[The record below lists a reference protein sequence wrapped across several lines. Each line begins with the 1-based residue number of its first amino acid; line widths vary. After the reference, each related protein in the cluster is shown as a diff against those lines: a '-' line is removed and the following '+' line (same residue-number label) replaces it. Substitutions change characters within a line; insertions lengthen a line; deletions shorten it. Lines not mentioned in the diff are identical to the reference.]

1 MYRKVERKGNIRK
14 IGNYFLTRNKLL
26 FFFFFSF
33 FSFVK
38 QPKRTWFFFLFWQN
52 LGIFSKSS
60 HRFNIRKKSTI
71 IFFVKKICH
80 IIVLEN
86 FMDIERKNLN
96 KFIIYWKF
104 GQVKRVK
111 KKHYKADI
119 IIKLKIFIIRQ
130 KLDFQQK
137 TQLKIIAQ
145 NFCSP
150 LTYRSWLV
158 PRYR

>member
-1 MYRKVERKGNIRK
+1 M
-14 IGNYFLTRNKLL
+14 TRNKLL
-26 FFFFFSF
+26 FF

-38 QPKRTWFFFLFWQN
+38 QPKRTWLFFSFFCETTKENLVVVFFFFLA
-52 LGIFSKSS
+52 KS
-60 HRFNIRKKSTI
+60 RY
-71 IFFVKKICH
+71 FFQIQLSFQYLKEINHKFLCKTICH

-86 FMDIERKNLN
+86 FMDIKRKNWN

-111 KKHYKADI
+111 KKHFKADI
-119 IIKLKIFIIRQ
+119 IIKLKIFISRQ
-130 KLDFQQK
+130 KLDFQQL
-137 TQLKIIAQ
+137 TQSKIIAQ

-158 PRYR
+158 QRYR